1 MIGLMEVFVDVLF
14 TFGECAFNFLES
26 CSYSKKQMWNLGTK
40 VCYIASGK

>member
-26 CSYSKKQMWNLGTK
+26 CSYSKK
-40 VCYIASGK
+40 